1 MSNENGASRIKT
13 REAALLF
20 IYQSKFRAGSY
31 LDVLKAFRENEE
43 YDLILDNDFDYF
55 KELTTGVLDH
65 ADELDKAFEPFL
77 KGWRL
82 ERIAT
87 IDRII
92 LEMAVYEISSIESVH
107 TSVAI
112 NEAVKLAKKY
122 SDSKSS
128 SFINGVLSSYE
139 KSL

>member
-1 MSNENGASRIKT
+1 MSNDNGVSRIKT

-20 IYQSKFRAGSY
+20 IYQSKFRSGDYQELLRS
-31 LDVLKAFRENEE
+31 FRENEE
-43 YDLILDNDFDYF
+43 YDRILDNDFDYF
-55 KELTTGVLDH
+55 KELTTGVINNS
-65 ADELDKAFEPFL
+65 DELDKAFEPFL

-122 SDSKSS
+122 SDPKSS